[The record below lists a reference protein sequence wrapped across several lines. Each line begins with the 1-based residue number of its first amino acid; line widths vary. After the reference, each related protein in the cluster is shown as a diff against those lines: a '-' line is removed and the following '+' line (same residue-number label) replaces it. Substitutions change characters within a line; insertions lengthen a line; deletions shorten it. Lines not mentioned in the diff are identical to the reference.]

1 MNLSRALR
9 AGLGLS
15 AIVVEVVL
23 IGPGRI
29 GHDLTGLSVDV
40 VVLAV
45 AFIVVDTVAT
55 TLRWLYLVRHD
66 VPLSRPAHVKI
77 YLYSNFLN
85 AFGLGSLTGDGYRVV
100 NLRRAAGGAS
110 RVVALIVRE
119 RTFGLGGYAL
129 GYLVAACAAVA
140 LGRGFRSDAFVWST
154 VAIVVFATAG
164 LAIVV
169 AAPRFLAAYET
180 KRQRL
185 DAIARAAKHG
195 LDLGSAVDISICS
208 ALSMLAWSSWIAAV
222 LCLAGPLRLGA
233 PWAALASIAT
243 LTEFIRFVPI
253 TFQGIGVREVSFAGL
268 VRLAGGT
275 EPHGFALGVVAYL
288 LLTLSFLAS
297 APIAWLVGLWA
308 DRQAQGSRR

>member
-100 NLRRAAGGAS
+100 NLRRAAGG
-110 RVVALIVRE
+110 VR
-119 RTFGLGGYAL
+119 
-129 GYLVAACAAVA
+129 
-140 LGRGFRSDAFVWST
+140 
-154 VAIVVFATAG
+154 
-164 LAIVV
+164 
-169 AAPRFLAAYET
+169 PRQT
-180 KRQRL
+180 P
-185 DAIARAAKHG
+185 
-195 LDLGSAVDISICS
+195 GSA
-208 ALSMLAWSSWIAAV
+208 
-222 LCLAGPLRLGA
+222 
-233 PWAALASIAT
+233 
-243 LTEFIRFVPI
+243 
-253 TFQGIGVREVSFAGL
+253 
-268 VRLAGGT
+268 GT
-275 EPHGFALGVVAYL
+275 
-288 LLTLSFLAS
+288 
-297 APIAWLVGLWA
+297 
-308 DRQAQGSRR
+308 